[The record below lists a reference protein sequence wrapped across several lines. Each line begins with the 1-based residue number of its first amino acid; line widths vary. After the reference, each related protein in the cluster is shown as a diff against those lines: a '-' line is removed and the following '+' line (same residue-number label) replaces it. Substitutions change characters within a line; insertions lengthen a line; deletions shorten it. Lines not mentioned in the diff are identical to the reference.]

1 MKPDLKE
8 DFLRLLG
15 LAKRAGRAELGEDGV
30 GSAAQSGKAR
40 VIFLA
45 SDAADNS
52 ARRVRNFTEG
62 THIAVLSI
70 PVSKEELGAACGR
83 GVCAMLAITES
94 GLAAAAVSK
103 LALLCPGTYDEAA
116 RILQEKDVR
125 IRQRRGKKRPRKQS
139 L

>member
-1 MKPDLKE
+1 M
-8 DFLRLLG
+8 
-15 LAKRAGRAELGEDGV
+15 
-30 GSAAQSGKAR
+30 
-40 VIFLA
+40 
-45 SDAADNS
+45 
-52 ARRVRNFTEG
+52 RNFTEG
-62 THIAVLSI
+62 THITVLSI